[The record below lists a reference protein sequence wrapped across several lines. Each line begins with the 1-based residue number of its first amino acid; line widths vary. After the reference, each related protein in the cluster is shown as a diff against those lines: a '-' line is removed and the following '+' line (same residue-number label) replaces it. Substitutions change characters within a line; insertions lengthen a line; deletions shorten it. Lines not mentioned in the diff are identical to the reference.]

1 MANTN
6 IPKNVAM
13 QASDIPAQVAGFGG
27 SKRKTLTIEAVLY
40 LDTGE
45 VRMTP
50 GEEHTYTRKEVT
62 QWANSVVQH
71 AIENNGNKI
80 VQGAEGSS
88 LRVLTNLMHTPTSGN
103 LRSKQT
109 YTLLNQAVASGWVLS
124 RARKSVSRAGA
135 EARTQAKVTEGTAYY
150 ALNVPGQA
158 FPSARKAAN
167 ASLKASNPKHT
178 GLVSDLPNFKVIR
191 AEARENMVVQGADSI
206 KEAIN
211 NMSAKQV
218 LTYAKEAGAPTS
230 IKTKA
235 AAVAYLLG

>member
-13 QASDIPAQVAGFGG
+13 QASDIPAQVAEFGRG
-27 SKRKTLTIEAVLY
+27 RATGLIIEAVLY

-50 GEEHTYTRKEVT
+50 GEVNVYSRKEVT

-88 LRVLTNLMHTPTSGN
+88 LRVLTNLMTTPKAGN
-103 LRSKQT
+103 LRGKQT
-109 YTLLNQAVASGWVLS
+109 YVLLNQAVASGWVLS
-124 RARKSVSRAGA
+124 RARKAVRRAGA
-135 EARTQAKVTEGTAYY
+135 EARTQAKVAEGTAYY

-167 ASLKASNPKHT
+167 ASLKASNPEHT
-178 GLVSDLPNFKVIR
+178 GLISDLPDFKVIR
-191 AEARENMVVQGADSI
+191 AEARENMVVQGRDAL
-206 KEAIN
+206 EQAV
-211 NMSAKQV
+211 SAM
-218 LTYAKEAGAPTS
+218 TAKEAVHMAKVAGAPS
-230 IKTKA
+230 SVKTKA
-235 AAVAYLLG
+235 AATAYLC